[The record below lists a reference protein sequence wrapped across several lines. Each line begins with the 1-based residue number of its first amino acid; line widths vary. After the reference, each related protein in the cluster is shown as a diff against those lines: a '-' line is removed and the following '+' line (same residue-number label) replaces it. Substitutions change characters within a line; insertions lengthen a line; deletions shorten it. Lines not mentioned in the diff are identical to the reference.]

1 MTHYFRCN
9 IVLQES
15 GPDHSLHGRQRDA
28 RTSNRDVGS
37 DMIKLRHGCIRAN
50 DGRTSEFPR
59 ISDNRPCI
67 LPKKTSA
74 RGLDPR
80 RTAESVAQ
88 RTTPFHQWPFS
99 GCPGTENTTGETRRN
114 RSNQDFMAPQPPS
127 PASSRWSR
135 IPPLRFDIARKET
148 QHELFVSNQNS
159 SKKFVKLPE
168 SFTIKRAASAPF
180 TARWS

>member
-59 ISDNRPCI
+59 ISENRPRI
-67 LPKKTSA
+67 LPKNTVRPGPKPASA
-74 RGLDPR
+74 RGISRSGDDAIR
-80 RTAESVAQ
+80 SVTVFGVAQ
-88 RTTPFHQWPFS
+88 ELEIQLVRRGEIGAILTSWPRKTLRPHLPDGPEFQ
-99 GCPGTENTTGETRRN
+99 
-114 RSNQDFMAPQPPS
+114 RS
-127 PASSRWSR
+127 
-135 IPPLRFDIARKET
+135 
-148 QHELFVSNQNS
+148 
-159 SKKFVKLPE
+159 
-168 SFTIKRAASAPF
+168 
-180 TARWS
+180 